1 MPGAVQATR
10 NRGLHGGEEGGG
22 EVLGCLKISGGFKVS
37 RAVKSRSEESQS
49 YRRDFD
55 DEVYDGL
62 MDCLGIGRMSNC
74 THIYRVEEYRK
85 TNGDFVKVVRVYTC
99 VKCGARST
107 VSWTE
112 HV

>member
-1 MPGAVQATR
+1 MPR
-10 NRGLHGGEEGGG
+10 DIRGG
-22 EVLGCLKISGGFKVS
+22 SGMSKVRRS
-37 RAVKSRSEESQS
+37 QSEESWD

-62 MDCLGIGRMSNC
+62 IEGLGIGRMNNC
-74 THIYRVEEYRK
+74 THAYRVEEYRK
-85 TNGDFVKVVRVYTC
+85 TNGDFIKVVRMYTC